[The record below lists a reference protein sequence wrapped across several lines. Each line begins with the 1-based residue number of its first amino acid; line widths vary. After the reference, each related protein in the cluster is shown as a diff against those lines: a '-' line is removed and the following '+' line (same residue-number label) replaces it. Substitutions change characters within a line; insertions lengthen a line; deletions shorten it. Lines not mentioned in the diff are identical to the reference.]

1 MPLLFTWSDLAY
13 LALSIFLI
21 LVGVGLAYVFLRLG
35 ETFARVSTFVRRTE
49 RELLPVVNKV
59 GGTVD
64 RVNSQLDKVDR
75 ITDSA
80 VDAVDAV
87 DSGVRTVSGAVRR
100 PVQKLAGLG
109 AGLSYG
115 ASSLRTRRSWRGAV
129 EAGKEAAARRE
140 RDLEE
145 ELRDGEASR

>member
-1 MPLLFTWSDLAY
+1 MPLLFTWGNLAD

-21 LVGVGLAYVFLRLG
+21 AVGLGLAYLFLRLA
-35 ETFARVSTFVRRTE
+35 ETFKRVSTFVRKTE
-49 RELLPVVNKV
+49 REFLPVLTKV

-64 RVNSQLDKVDR
+64 RVNTQLDKVDR

-80 VDAVDAV
+80 VDAVVAV
-87 DSGVRTVSGAVRR
+87 DTGVRTVSSAIRR
-100 PVQKLAGLG
+100 PVQKVAGFA
-109 AGLSYG
+109 AGISYG
-115 ASSLRTRRSWRGAV
+115 ASSLKTSRSFRSAV

-145 ELRDGEASR
+145 ELQSPEGP

>member
-1 MPLLFTWSDLAY
+1 MPLSFTWGNLADLALAIFLIAVGLGLAY
-13 LALSIFLI
+13 L
-21 LVGVGLAYVFLRLG
+21 FLRLA

-49 RELLPVVNKV
+49 RELLPVLNKV

-80 VDAVDAV
+80 VDAVEAV
-87 DSGVRTVSGAVRR
+87 DSSVRTVSAVVRK
-100 PVQKLAGLG
+100 PVQKLAGIT
-109 AGLSYG
+109 AGVAYG
-115 ASSLRTRRSWRGAV
+115 ASSLRTNRSWRGAV
-129 EAGKEAAARRE
+129 GAGKEAAARRE

-145 ELRDGEASR
+145 ELRRDGD

>member
-1 MPLLFTWSDLAY
+1 MPLLFTWGNLAD

-21 LVGVGLAYVFLRLG
+21 AVGLRLAYLFLRLA
-35 ETFARVSTFVRRTE
+35 ETFKRVSTFVRKTE
-49 RELLPVVNKV
+49 REFLPVLTKV

-64 RVNSQLDKVDR
+64 RVNIQLDKVDR

-80 VDAVDAV
+80 VDAVVAV
-87 DSGVRTVSGAVRR
+87 DTGVRTVSSAIRR
-100 PVQKLAGLG
+100 PVQKVAGFA
-109 AGLSYG
+109 AGISYG
-115 ASSLRTRRSWRGAV
+115 ASSLKTSRSFRSAV

-145 ELRDGEASR
+145 ELQSPEGA

>member
-1 MPLLFTWSDLAY
+1 MPLLFTWGNLAD

-21 LVGVGLAYVFLRLG
+21 AVGLGLAYLFLRLA
-35 ETFARVSTFVRRTE
+35 ETFKRVSTFVRKTE
-49 RELLPVVNKV
+49 REFLPVLTKV

-80 VDAVDAV
+80 VDAVVAV
-87 DSGVRTVSGAVRR
+87 DTGVRTVSSAVRR
-100 PVQKLAGLG
+100 PVQKVAGFA
-109 AGLSYG
+109 AGVSYG
-115 ASSLRTRRSWRGAV
+115 ASSLKATRSWRGAV

-140 RDLEE
+140 HDLED
-145 ELRDGEASR
+145 ELRSPEA